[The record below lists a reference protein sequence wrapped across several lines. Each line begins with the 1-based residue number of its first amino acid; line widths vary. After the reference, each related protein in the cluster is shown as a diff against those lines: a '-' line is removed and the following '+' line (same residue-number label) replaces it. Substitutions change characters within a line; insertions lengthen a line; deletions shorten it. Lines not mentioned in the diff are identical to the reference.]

1 MSGEMMSHAKTI
13 VETTRGYL
21 GLGVDV
27 GKTALRAVYVPTEK
41 LTEERFA
48 NWIGD
53 ALVGQSIQ
61 YHEGFLLLDRS
72 ESSSGLA
79 AKERI
84 RLHSIARRAWIA
96 CELGLVHLFS
106 LKLADGNYRYIAIR
120 SGSKLTPP
128 EIRNRIRKAGTP
140 NPVATPETTH

>member
-1 MSGEMMSHAKTI
+1 MSHAKTI
-13 VETTRGYL
+13 VETTRSYL

-27 GKTALRAVYVPTEK
+27 GKTALQAVYVPNEK

-72 ESSSGLA
+72 ESGSGLGT
-79 AKERI
+79 KERN
-84 RLHSIARRAWIA
+84 RLHSVARRAWIA

-106 LKLADGNYRYIAIR
+106 LKVADGHYRYIAIR
-120 SGSKLTPP
+120 SSSKLTPP
-128 EIRNRIRKAGTP
+128 EIRARLRKTNASTA
-140 NPVATPETTH
+140 VETPETTH

>member
-1 MSGEMMSHAKTI
+1 MSHAKTI
-13 VETTRGYL
+13 VETTRSYL

-27 GKTALRAVYVPTEK
+27 GRKALQAVYVPTEK

-72 ESSSGLA
+72 ESGSGLGT
-79 AKERI
+79 KERN
-84 RLHSIARRAWIA
+84 RLHSVARRAWIA

-106 LKLADGNYRYIAIR
+106 LKVADGHYRYIAIR
-120 SGSKLTPP
+120 SSSKLTPP
-128 EIRNRIRKAGTP
+128 EIRARLRKTNASAT
-140 NPVATPETTH
+140 VETPEITH

>member
-1 MSGEMMSHAKTI
+1 MSHAKKI
-13 VETTRGYL
+13 VETTRSYL
-21 GLGVDV
+21 GLGVEV
-27 GKTALRAVYVPTEK
+27 GKAALQAVYVPTEK

-72 ESSSGLA
+72 ESGSGLGT
-79 AKERI
+79 KERN
-84 RLHSIARRAWIA
+84 RLHSVARRAWIA

-106 LKLADGNYRYIAIR
+106 LKVADGHYRYIAIR
-120 SGSKLTPP
+120 SSSKLTPP
-128 EIRNRIRKAGTP
+128 EIRARLAKTTASTT
-140 NPVATPETTH
+140 VETPETTQ

>member
-1 MSGEMMSHAKTI
+1 MSHAKTI
-13 VETTRGYL
+13 VETTRSYL

-27 GKTALRAVYVPTEK
+27 GKTALQAVYVPNEK

-72 ESSSGLA
+72 ESGSGLGT
-79 AKERI
+79 KERN
-84 RLHSIARRAWIA
+84 RLHSVARRAWIA

-106 LKLADGNYRYIAIR
+106 LKVADGHYRYIAIR
-120 SGSKLTPP
+120 SSSKLTPP
-128 EIRNRIRKAGTP
+128 EIRARLRKTNASTT
-140 NPVATPETTH
+140 AETPETTH

>member
-1 MSGEMMSHAKTI
+1 MPGEMMSHAKTI
-13 VETTRGYL
+13 VETTRSYL

-27 GKTALRAVYVPTEK
+27 GNATLKSVYVPTEK

-72 ESSSGLA
+72 ESGSGLG
-79 AKERI
+79 AKERN
-84 RLHSIARRAWIA
+84 RLHSVARRAWIA

-106 LKLADGNYRYIAIR
+106 LKVADGHYRYIAIR
-120 SGSKLTPP
+120 SSSKLTPP
-128 EIRNRIRKAGTP
+128 EIRARLRKTNASTT
-140 NPVATPETTH
+140 VETPETTH

>member
-1 MSGEMMSHAKTI
+1 MSHAKKI
-13 VETTRGYL
+13 VETTRSYL

-27 GKTALRAVYVPTEK
+27 GKKALQAVYVPTEK

-72 ESSSGLA
+72 ESGSGLGT
-79 AKERI
+79 KERN
-84 RLHSIARRAWIA
+84 RLHSVARRAWIA

-106 LKLADGNYRYIAIR
+106 LKVADGHYRYIAIR
-120 SGSKLTPP
+120 SSSKLTPP
-128 EIRNRIRKAGTP
+128 EIRARLRKTNTSP
-140 NPVATPETTH
+140 TVETPETTH

>member
-1 MSGEMMSHAKTI
+1 MSHAKTI
-13 VETTRGYL
+13 VETTRSYL

-27 GKTALRAVYVPTEK
+27 GKTALQAVYVPNEK

-72 ESSSGLA
+72 ESGSGLG
-79 AKERI
+79 AKERN
-84 RLHSIARRAWIA
+84 RLHSVARRAWIA

-106 LKLADGNYRYIAIR
+106 LKVADGHYRYIAIR
-120 SGSKLTPP
+120 SSSKLTPP
-128 EIRNRIRKAGTP
+128 EIRTRLRKTNASTA
-140 NPVATPETTH
+140 VETPETTH

>member
-1 MSGEMMSHAKTI
+1 MSHAKTI
-13 VETTRGYL
+13 VETTRSYL

-27 GKTALRAVYVPTEK
+27 GKTAFQAVYVPTEK

-53 ALVGQSIQ
+53 ALVGLSIQ

-72 ESSSGLA
+72 ESGSGLG
-79 AKERI
+79 AKERN
-84 RLHSIARRAWIA
+84 RLHSVARRAWIA

-106 LKLADGNYRYIAIR
+106 LKVAEGHYRYIAVR
-120 SGSKLTPP
+120 SSNALTPP
-128 EIRNRIRKAGTP
+128 DIRDRLRNAVSGASVP
-140 NPVATPETTH
+140 APCASH